1 MPLNAP
7 FHILQVV
14 ASLRGGAAWH
24 VFWLSSRLKALGH
37 AVEIAAPD
45 DDPPLRAKILAR
57 EIPFHEVPLHSPA
70 PWEAAAFLSHRM
82 AAGGLT
88 HVHAHGHRAASIARP
103 ARLLVR
109 DAPPLVYTLHGYH
122 PAHYRNPL
130 SRRLFDAWERRLA
143 PLAAAFICVSAS
155 TRAEFLH
162 AVPSAAPRTYL
173 VENAVPD
180 RARKAGDIQLLRQTI
195 REALALP
202 QDSYVIGAVARLHWQ
217 KGVDRLLQ
225 AFHSL
230 CRHRNNLYL
239 LIVGDGPDRV
249 RLEQQAQRLGIA
261 EHCVFTGNR
270 PNAQYLYALMDL
282 FVLPSRWEGLPLTIL
297 EAWNAGTPVIATD
310 VSGSR
315 DLVQHGVNGYLADDS
330 AEGLASAIQRALHS
344 AHELPAIV
352 ENARRTLS
360 QRFSLPRM
368 VSQTEAVYQQ
378 VHET

>member
-1 MPLNAP
+1 MPLNGP

-24 VFWLSSRLKALGH
+24 VFWLTSRLKALGH
-37 AVEIAAPD
+37 TVEIAAPD

-57 EIPFHEVPLHSPA
+57 EIHFHEVPLHSPA

-82 AAGGLT
+82 AAGDLT
-88 HVHAHGHRAASIARP
+88 HIHAHGHRAAAAARP

-109 DAPPLVYTLHGYH
+109 HAPPLVYTIHGYH

-130 SRRLFDAWERRLA
+130 SRNLFNAWERLLA
-143 PLAAAFICVSAS
+143 PLAAAFLCVSAS
-155 TRAEFLH
+155 TRAEFLR
-162 AVPSAAPRTYL
+162 AVPSAATRTFL

-202 QDSYVIGAVARLHWQ
+202 RDGYVIGTVARLHWQ

-230 CRHRNNLYL
+230 CHHRNNLYL
-239 LIVGDGPDRV
+239 LIVGDGPDRAA
-249 RLEQQAQRLGIA
+249 LEKLAEQLRVA

-270 PNAQYLYALMDL
+270 PNTQYLYALMDL

-315 DLVQHGVNGYLADDS
+315 DLIQHGINGYLADDS
-330 AEGLASAIQRALHS
+330 AEGIASAIQRALQS
-344 AHELPAIV
+344 TPELPEIV
-352 ENARRTLS
+352 QNARRTLS
-360 QRFSLPRM
+360 QRFSLSRM
-368 VSQTEAVYQQ
+368 VSQTEAVYQA
-378 VHET
+378 VWDS